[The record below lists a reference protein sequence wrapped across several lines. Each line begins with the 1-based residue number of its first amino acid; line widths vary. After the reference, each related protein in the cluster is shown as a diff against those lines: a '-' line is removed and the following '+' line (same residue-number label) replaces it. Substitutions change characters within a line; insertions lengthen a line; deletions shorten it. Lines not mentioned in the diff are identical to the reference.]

1 MMLVFQSLLNTSLNA
16 EPESKNRRY
25 VESEIIPNLRGDER
39 RAFDFMQQV
48 VMEEQVQSSVFSSIS
63 PF

>member
-1 MMLVFQSLLNTSLNA
+1 MLVFQSLLNTSLTSD
-16 EPESKNRRY
+16 PESKNRRY
-25 VESEIIPNLRGDER
+25 VESEMLPNLRGDEI

-48 VMEEQVQSSVFSSIS
+48 VLEEQVQTSVFSSMP